1 MEENKKFEVEFA
13 DNKLQMSLDTNQDGE
28 KLMKASVYL
37 SEAIQEALQRKDSVA
52 IEGAKVVSFDFNL
65 TKLVVKIDTDKDGEP
80 LMELEIDLAEA
91 LDETGLLKK

>member
-52 IEGAKVVSFDFNL
+52 IEGAKVVSFDYNL
-65 TKLVVKIDTDKDGEP
+65 TKMVVKIDTDKDGEP